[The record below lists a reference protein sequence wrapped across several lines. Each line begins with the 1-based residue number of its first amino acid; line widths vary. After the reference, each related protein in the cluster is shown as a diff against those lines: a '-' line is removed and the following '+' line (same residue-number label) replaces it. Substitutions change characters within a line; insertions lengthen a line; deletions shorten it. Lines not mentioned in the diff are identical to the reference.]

1 MRYLLIAENPGFS
14 VSHREELLRRLRAV
28 LPVIAVRIA
37 TGHVEVDV
45 KTDDLEKAVAEVEK
59 VVGKVLEV
67 VDITFIT
74 FEDVGGGV
82 ERYVDLFNRERFWE
96 AHNALEGLWRKTR
109 NATLQGLIMLAAAF
123 VKLQEGQPDKFEKML
138 KEALHRLKED
148 VGCIKME
155 RLLEKAENALLDKRH
170 FKIECA

>member
-14 VSHREELLRRLRAV
+14 VSHREDLLRRLRSV

-37 TGHVEVDV
+37 SDHVEVDV
-45 KTDDLEKAVAEVEK
+45 KTDDLKKAVAEVEK

-67 VDITFIT
+67 VDIT

-123 VKLQEGQPDKFEKML
+123 VKLQEGRPDKFERML
-138 KEALHRLKED
+138 KEALYLLKED
-148 VGCIKME
+148 AGCIKVKQ
-155 RLLEKAENALLDKRH
+155 LLEKAEKALLEKRP
-170 FKIECA
+170 FKIECL

>member
-59 VVGKVLEV
+59 AVGKVLEV
-67 VDITFIT
+67 VDIT

-96 AHNALEGLWRKTR
+96 AHNALEGLWRKTK
-109 NATLQGLIMLAAAF
+109 NVTLQGLIMLAAAF
-123 VKLQEGQPDKFEKML
+123 VKLQEGRPDKFERML
-138 KEALHRLKED
+138 KEALHLLKED

-155 RLLEKAENALLDKRH
+155 RLLEKAEKALLEKRP
-170 FKIECA
+170 FKIECP

>member
-28 LPVIAVRIA
+28 LPVIAMRIA

-45 KTDDLEKAVAEVEK
+45 KTDDLEKAVTEVEK

-67 VDITFIT
+67 VDITF
-74 FEDVGGGV
+74 EDIGGGV
-82 ERYVDLFNRERFWE
+82 ERYIDSFNKERFWE

-138 KEALHRLKED
+138 KEALHLLKED
-148 VGCIKME
+148 IGCINME
-155 RLLEKAENALLDKRH
+155 RLLEKAEKALLEKRP
-170 FKIECA
+170 FKIECP

>member
-14 VSHREELLRRLRAV
+14 VSHREDLLRRLRLV

-37 TGHVEVDV
+37 SDHVEVDV
-45 KTDDLEKAVAEVEK
+45 KTDDLKKAVAEVEK
-59 VVGKVLEV
+59 VVGRVLEV
-67 VDITFIT
+67 VDIT

-123 VKLQEGQPDKFEKML
+123 VKLQEGRPDKFERML
-138 KEALHRLKED
+138 KEALYLLKED
-148 VGCIKME
+148 VGCIKIKQ
-155 RLLEKAENALLDKRH
+155 LLEKAEKALLEKRP
-170 FKIECA
+170 FKIECL

>member
-28 LPVIAVRIA
+28 LPVIAMRIA
-37 TGHVEVDV
+37 AGHVEVDV
-45 KTDDLEKAVAEVEK
+45 KTDDLEKAVAEAEK
-59 VVGKVLEV
+59 VVGRVMEV
-67 VDITFIT
+67 VDIT

-82 ERYVDLFNRERFWE
+82 ERYVHLFNRERFWE

-123 VKLQEGQPDKFEKML
+123 VKLQEGQPDKFERML
-138 KEALHRLKED
+138 KEALHYMNED
-148 VGCIKME
+148 VGCIKMG
-155 RLLEKAENALLDKRH
+155 RLLEKAEKALLEKTP

>member
-28 LPVIAVRIA
+28 LPVIAMRIA
-37 TGHVEVDV
+37 TRHVEVDV
-45 KTDDLEKAVAEVEK
+45 KTDDLEKAVAEVENI
-59 VVGKVLEV
+59 VGKVLEV
-67 VDITFIT
+67 VDIT

-109 NATLQGLIMLAAAF
+109 NTTLQGLIMLAAAF
-123 VKLQEGQPDKFEKML
+123 VKLQEGHPDKFERML
-138 KEALHRLKED
+138 KEALHLLKED
-148 VGCIKME
+148 VGCIKMGQLME
-155 RLLEKAENALLDKRH
+155 KAEKALLEKTT
-170 FKIECA
+170 FKIKCP

>member
-14 VSHREELLRRLRAV
+14 VSHREDLLRRLRLV

-37 TGHVEVDV
+37 SDHVEVDV
-45 KTDDLEKAVAEVEK
+45 KTDDLKKAVAEVEK
-59 VVGKVLEV
+59 AVGRVLEV
-67 VDITFIT
+67 VDIT

-123 VKLQEGQPDKFEKML
+123 VKLQEGRPDKFERML
-138 KEALHRLKED
+138 KEALYLLKED
-148 VGCIKME
+148 VGCIKIKQ
-155 RLLEKAENALLDKRH
+155 LLEKAEKALLEKRP
-170 FKIECA
+170 FKIECL

>member
-1 MRYLLIAENPGFS
+1 MRYLLIAENPGFY

-45 KTDDLEKAVAEVEK
+45 KTDDLEKAVAEVDK

-67 VDITFIT
+67 VDITF
-74 FEDVGGGV
+74 EDVGGGV
-82 ERYVDLFNRERFWE
+82 EKYVDLFNRERFWE

-123 VKLQEGQPDKFEKML
+123 VKLQEGQPDKFERML
-138 KEALHRLKED
+138 KETLHLLKED
-148 VGCIKME
+148 VGCIKMG
-155 RLLEKAENALLDKRH
+155 RLLEKAENALLEKRS

>member
-14 VSHREELLRRLRAV
+14 VSHREDLLRRLRSV

-37 TGHVEVDV
+37 SDHVEVDV
-45 KTDDLEKAVAEVEK
+45 KTDDLKKAVAEVEK

-67 VDITFIT
+67 VDIT

-123 VKLQEGQPDKFEKML
+123 VKLQEGRPDKFERML
-138 KEALHRLKED
+138 KEALYLLKED
-148 VGCIKME
+148 VGCIKVKQ
-155 RLLEKAENALLDKRH
+155 LLEKAEKALLEKRP
-170 FKIECA
+170 FKIECL

>member
-1 MRYLLIAENPGFS
+1 MRYLIIAENPSFS
-14 VSHREELLRRLRAV
+14 VSHRVDLLRRLRSV

-37 TGHVEVDV
+37 ADHVEVDV
-45 KTDDLEKAVAEVEK
+45 KTDDLQKAVAEVEK

-67 VDITFIT
+67 VDIT

-123 VKLQEGQPDKFEKML
+123 VKLQEGQPDKFERML
-138 KEALHRLKED
+138 KEALHLLKED

-155 RLLEKAENALLDKRH
+155 RLLEKAEKALLEKRP
-170 FKIECA
+170 FKIECL

>member
-14 VSHREELLRRLRAV
+14 VSHREDLLRRLRSV

-37 TGHVEVDV
+37 SDHVEVDV
-45 KTDDLEKAVAEVEK
+45 KTDDLKKAVAEVEK

-67 VDITFIT
+67 VDIT

-109 NATLQGLIMLAAAF
+109 NVTLQGLIMLAAAF
-123 VKLQEGQPDKFEKML
+123 VKLQEGWPDKFERML
-138 KEALHRLKED
+138 KEALYLLKED
-148 VGCIKME
+148 VGCIKVKQ
-155 RLLEKAENALLDKRH
+155 LLEKAEKALLEKRP
-170 FKIECA
+170 FKIECL

>member
-14 VSHREELLRRLRAV
+14 VSHKEELLRRLRAV

-59 VVGKVLEV
+59 VVGRVLEV
-67 VDITFIT
+67 VDIT

-82 ERYVDLFNRERFWE
+82 ERYVDLFNRERFLGGSQRLGGS
-96 AHNALEGLWRKTR
+96 LE
-109 NATLQGLIMLAAAF
+109 
-123 VKLQEGQPDKFEKML
+123 
-138 KEALHRLKED
+138 ED
-148 VGCIKME
+148 
-155 RLLEKAENALLDKRH
+155 
-170 FKIECA
+170 

>member
-14 VSHREELLRRLRAV
+14 ASHREELLRRLRAV
-28 LPVIAVRIA
+28 LPVIAMRIA

-45 KTDDLEKAVAEVEK
+45 KTNDLEKAVAEVEK

-67 VDITFIT
+67 VDITF
-74 FEDVGGGV
+74 EDVGDGV
-82 ERYVDLFNRERFWE
+82 ERYVDLFNKERFWE

-109 NATLQGLIMLAAAF
+109 NTTLQGLIMLAAAF

-138 KEALHRLKED
+138 KEALHLLKED
-148 VGCIKME
+148 VGCIRME
-155 RLLEKAENALLDKRH
+155 RLLEKAEKALLEKRP
-170 FKIECA
+170 FKIECP